1 MNKMEPPQRKSS
13 QSVGQ
18 LHMYLYVHG
27 CVFVCMQVP
36 EYIHC
41 FFYKSCNKEL
51 NSKVSRNSREEKGK
65 DWFIGTFM

>member
-13 QSVGQ
+13 PSVGQ

-41 FFYKSCNKEL
+41 FFL
-51 NSKVSRNSREEKGK
+51 
-65 DWFIGTFM
+65 